1 MNPSCLIAYN
11 VTIRLTEVFP
21 ILEMT
26 IVQLAT
32 PLGMLATII
41 ILRPRLR
48 ENLGDHLLQEII
60 ETILKLLLARGIM
73 MITDV
78 ELLLTESDM
87 VHRHSRITV
96 VGMVLQLNLLTAVT
110 VPLRPRPLLR
120 HTTAM
125 IEDPMRGT
133 LPMRLLLE
141 GVPERPRGCVMT
153 MSERDILLG
162 ILLRLL
168 LVQ

>member
-60 ETILKLLLARGIM
+60 ETILKLLARGIM